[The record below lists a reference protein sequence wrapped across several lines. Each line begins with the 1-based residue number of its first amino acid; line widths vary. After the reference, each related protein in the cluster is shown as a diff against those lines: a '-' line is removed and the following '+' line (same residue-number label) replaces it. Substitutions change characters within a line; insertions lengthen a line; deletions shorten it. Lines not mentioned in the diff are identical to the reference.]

1 MRIIARDPTGLSLP
15 ADLTLNFLDLKK
27 QHVTQEPVF
36 CGGANAAVRIIS
48 TLALL
53 PHVLVDVVIRLS
65 YPDCDFEVGG
75 AKDRWKV
82 TE

>member
-1 MRIIARDPTGLSLP
+1 M
-15 ADLTLNFLDLKK
+15 
-27 QHVTQEPVF
+27 F
-36 CGGANAAVRIIS
+36 CDGANAAVRIVS
-48 TLALL
+48 TLAFL
-53 PHVLVDVVIRLS
+53 PHVLVGVVIRLS